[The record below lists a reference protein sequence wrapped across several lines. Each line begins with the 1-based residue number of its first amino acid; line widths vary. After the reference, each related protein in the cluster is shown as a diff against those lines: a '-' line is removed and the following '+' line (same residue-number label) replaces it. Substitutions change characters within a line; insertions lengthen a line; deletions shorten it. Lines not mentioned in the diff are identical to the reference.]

1 MTEEKILETAVKALD
16 SKKAEDI
23 CVIRISDK
31 TIIGDYF
38 VIANGTSSTHTKAL
52 ADEVEYQLGEAGV
65 KPKQVSG
72 ANGSNWIVLDY
83 SDVIVH
89 VFSKDMREFYNLER
103 LWRDGENIDI
113 SKWVKPN

>member
-1 MTEEKILETAVKALD
+1 MTEEKILETAVRALD

-23 CVIRISDK
+23 RVIRISDK

-52 ADEVEYQLGEAGV
+52 ADEVEFKLGEAGV

-89 VFSKDMREFYNLER
+89 VFSKDMREFYDLER
-103 LWRDGENIDI
+103 LWRDGENIGI
-113 SKWVKPN
+113 SKWVNSI